1 MTVSEFIKKIFS
13 RPLLG
18 NCLGVVIVTLL
29 LGIGSLVFINF
40 YTHHGDEVIVPAVC
54 GMTKAWPKRNS
65 GQWVCAWK

>member
-40 YTHHGDEVIVPAVC
+40 YTHHGDEVIVPNV
-54 GMTKAWPKRNS
+54 
-65 GQWVCAWK
+65 